1 MQGQA
6 RGRASFATENSVA
19 APPAADAAG
28 EAQLS
33 VVIPVHNEA
42 DCIGPLIGE
51 IHAALE
57 DRVNYEIVVVDDGS
71 NDATWANVAA
81 ARSSNGRVRGLR
93 HAQNCGQS
101 AALLTGVLAARAPWI
116 ATLDGDAQN
125 DPADIP
131 GLWEHL
137 QRADRGRGLKLVA
150 GHRQQRRDSWIRRLS
165 SRIANGVRARAL
177 GDRTPDTG
185 CGLKLIERETYLAL
199 PRFDHMHRFLP
210 ALVLRAGGV
219 VESVP
224 VNHRPRLSGRTHYG
238 IGNRLWVG
246 LVDMLGVMWLQRR
259 ARWPLHVDELPPEN

>member
-6 RGRASFATENSVA
+6 RGRASFAPENSAA

-28 EAQLS
+28 QPQLS

-42 DCIGPLIGE
+42 ECIGALVSETG
-51 IHAALE
+51 AALAGRI
-57 DRVNYEIVVVDDGS
+57 DYEIVVVDDGS
-71 NDATWANVAA
+71 NDATWAIVAA
-81 ARSSNGRVRGLR
+81 ARSSNPRVRRLR
-93 HAQNCGQS
+93 HGQNIGQS
-101 AALLTGVLAARAPWI
+101 AALLTGVMAARAPWI

-131 GLWEHL
+131 GMWEHL
-137 QRADRGRGLKLVA
+137 RRADGAAGLKLVA
-150 GHRQQRRDSWIRRLS
+150 GHRRQRRDSWIKRMS

-177 GDRTPDTG
+177 GDQTPDTG

-210 ALVLRAGGV
+210 ALVLRAGGAV
-219 VESVP
+219 KSVP
-224 VNHRPRLSGRTHYG
+224 VHHRPRRTGRTHYG

-259 ARWPLHVDELPPEN
+259 ARRPLHIEELPPGE